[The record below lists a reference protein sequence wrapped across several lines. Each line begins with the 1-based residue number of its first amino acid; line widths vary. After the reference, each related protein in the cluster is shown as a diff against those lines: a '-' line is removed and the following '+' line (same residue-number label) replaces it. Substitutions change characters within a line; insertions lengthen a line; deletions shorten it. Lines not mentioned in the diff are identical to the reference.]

1 MRTAEH
7 SIRAHMGGLMA
18 QADYPQMATEL
29 AEETAAELNMDH
41 WLDDPAAEVWD
52 IASEFFDV
60 NGCRR
65 PFAQTDTF
73 TINSQDEMWLN

>member
-1 MRTAEH
+1 
-7 SIRAHMGGLMA
+7 MGGIMA
-18 QADYPQMATEL
+18 RDDYPPTATVL
-29 AEETAAELNMDH
+29 AEETANALNMDH

-65 PFAQTDTF
+65 PFAQTDSF
-73 TINSQDEMWLN
+73 TINSMGEMCLN